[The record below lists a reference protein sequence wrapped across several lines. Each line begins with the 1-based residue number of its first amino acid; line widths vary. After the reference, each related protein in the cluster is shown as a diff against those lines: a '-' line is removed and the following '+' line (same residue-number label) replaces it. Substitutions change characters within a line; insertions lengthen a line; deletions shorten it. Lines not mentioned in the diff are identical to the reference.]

1 MINVPWSESPQ
12 RKYVNPN
19 EIDMGINLL
28 MQLKR
33 EYDISSTLVI
43 TPVRQECLYGNH
55 SVSSRLTNHAIIL
68 STKTSSVNSS
78 SRLNAI
84 TRGDGII

>member
-28 MQLKR
+28 RQLKR
-33 EYDISSTLVI
+33 DYDISSTLVI
-43 TPVRQECLYGNH
+43 TPVSFETLF
-55 SVSSRLTNHAIIL
+55 L
-68 STKTSSVNSS
+68 
-78 SRLNAI
+78 
-84 TRGDGII
+84 